1 MISGHKLIDIS
12 GQISYIYIISGHGE
26 KMTKKKKAPLPDH
39 FQFIGRRNEMKFI
52 DDTAKAGEAAILVV
66 YGRRRVGKTE
76 LIEHTLHNRHLIK
89 LEGVE
94 DGDTKAQMYRV
105 LYQLSKA
112 LNNPDITYMQFN
124 TWLELFDFIA
134 GKISEGQ
141 WTLYLEE
148 VQWLAEYKNEFISDL
163 KYVWDNTLRHNPD
176 LLLILCGSSPS
187 FMRAQVIH
195 SKALYNRSI
204 YEINL
209 TEFSLSETQEFLG
222 DRSHR
227 EVMDA
232 YLTVGG
238 IPEYLKRIKK
248 YSSIQIGICEESFK
262 KDSYFSN
269 EKNRIFISSFAT
281 NVHYEDIVD
290 YLSQVKFAGK
300 TDIENHLHTKGGGNL
315 TNVLKD
321 LEMCGFIERYQP
333 YQTEGNSNLVR
344 YCIADNYL
352 RFYFKFISPLSDRI
366 HQGDYNHAP
375 VHALNKESYQK
386 WLGLSFERFC
396 RKHSRIIAAIIGF
409 SAVRYKSGAFFNR
422 TTIKEETG
430 YQIDLIFDRADHVL
444 TICEIKY
451 TQSKTGVEVIDD
463 FEKKLRLMPYPGTK
477 TIEKVLISASG
488 ASEALLA
495 RDYFDRIIT
504 LEDIFKISLG

>member
-1 MISGHKLIDIS
+1 MSKAKKEQSGKN
-12 GQISYIYIISGHGE
+12 
-26 KMTKKKKAPLPDH
+26 MR
-39 FQFIGRRNEMKFI
+39 FIGRTNEMTYIKEA
-52 DDTAKAGEAAILVV
+52 TQTGEANILVV

-76 LIEHTLHNRHLIK
+76 LIEHVLHGRNLLK

-94 DGDTKAQMYRV
+94 DGDTQAQMYRV

-112 LNNPDITYMQFN
+112 FDDKYITHMHFN

-134 GKISEGQ
+134 SKISVGI

-148 VQWLAEYKNEFISDL
+148 VQWLAEYKNELISDL
-163 KYVWDNTLRHNPD
+163 KYVWDNTLRHNPN
-176 LLLILCGSSPS
+176 LLLVLCGSSPS
-187 FMRAQVIH
+187 FMQNQVIH

-204 YEINL
+204 YEMNL
-209 TEFSLSETQEFLG
+209 REFSLNEAQKFLEN
-222 DRSHR
+222 RSHR

-248 YSSIQIGICEESFK
+248 HSSIQIGICDESFK

-269 EKNRIFISSFAT
+269 EKQRIFISSFAT
-281 NVHYEDIVD
+281 NAHYQKIVD
-290 YLSQVKFAGK
+290 YLSQVKFATK
-300 TDIENHLHTKGGGNL
+300 KDIEKYLHIKGGGNL
-315 TNVLKD
+315 TSVLKD

-333 YQTEGNSNLVR
+333 YQTEGHSTLAR
-344 YCIADNYL
+344 YCIADSYL
-352 RFYFKFISPLSDRI
+352 RFYFKFIAPLSDRI
-366 HQGDYNHAP
+366 QEGDYNQAP

-396 RKHSRIIAAIIGF
+396 RKHSQMIATIIGF

-422 TTIKEETG
+422 TASNEQTG
-430 YQIDLIFDRADHVL
+430 YQIDLVFDRADHVL
-444 TICEIKY
+444 TVCEIKY
-451 TQSKTGVEVIDD
+451 TQSKTGVEVIEE
-463 FEKKLRLMPYPGTK
+463 FEKKLRLIPDTKAK

-488 ASEALLA
+488 ATEALLA
-495 RDYFDRIIT
+495 RAYFDRIIT
-504 LEDIFKISLG
+504 LEDIFIASLGRIIS